1 MKTKPKKE
9 CAIFNCEKH
18 HYNKCCY
25 YCDKR
30 GCKNWCKNTPDKCGQ
45 HAKEISNDKQ
55 TIKKLSSR

>member
-1 MKTKPKKE
+1 MKQIKE
-9 CAIFNCEKH
+9 CNIFNCEKH

-45 HAKEISNDKQ
+45 HTKEISNDKQ
-55 TIKKLSSR
+55 TIKRVSSR